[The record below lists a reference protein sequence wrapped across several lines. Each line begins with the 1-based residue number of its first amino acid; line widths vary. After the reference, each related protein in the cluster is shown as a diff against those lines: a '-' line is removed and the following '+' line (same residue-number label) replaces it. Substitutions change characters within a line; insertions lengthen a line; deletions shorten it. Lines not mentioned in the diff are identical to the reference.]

1 MARRSILTSVLAE
14 RSAPEPEPATAPATG
29 SVGAISPSTKPSRQR
44 KIHLGGYYD
53 PNDPMVIAFQK
64 LKIDLRRSQEA
75 MLLDA
80 IADYVAKHQA
90 ERAFQS

>member
-14 RSAPEPEPATAPATG
+14 RSAPEPEPATAPAT

-53 PNDPMVIAFQK
+53 PNDPTVIAFQK

>member
-1 MARRSILTSVLAE
+1 MARRSILTSVLTE
-14 RSAPEPEPATAPATG
+14 RSAPEPEPATAPATA
-29 SVGAISPSTKPSRQR
+29 SVGATSPSTKPSRQR

-53 PNDPMVIAFQK
+53 PNDPTVIAFQK
-64 LKIDLRRSQEA
+64 LKVDLRRSQEA